1 MSPTENVLVEV
12 CVATV
17 ASARAAES
25 AGAGR
30 LELCANL
37 VEGGVTPSIGM
48 LTGIRERVRLPLH
61 VLIRP
66 RGGDFL
72 FDGDECE
79 VMLRDIA
86 EAGAHGADG
95 VVIGA
100 LDPEGSV
107 DETLTRRL
115 TEAARPMAVT
125 FHRAF
130 DLVREPAPALE
141 TLIGLG
147 IERVLSSG
155 QAPSALLGSEALAAL
170 VAQGSGRITIMAGGG
185 INEAN
190 AARIIRETGVREIHV
205 GAGGIRHSGM
215 EFRRDGVFMGKAYQP
230 DEYRRVETDSE
241 RVRTI
246 VARATPA
253 PDASGPRGAGR

>member
-1 MSPTENVLVEV
+1 MSPSEKLLVEV
-12 CVATV
+12 AVATV
-17 ASARAAES
+17 GSAALAES

-30 LELCANL
+30 LELCADL
-37 VEGGVTPSIGM
+37 VEGGVTPSVGM
-48 LTGIRERVRLPLH
+48 LMKVRERVRLPLF

-72 FDGDECE
+72 FDGDERE

-86 EAGAHGADG
+86 EAGARGADG

-100 LDPEGSV
+100 LDPDGGV
-107 DETLTRRL
+107 DEALTRRL
-115 TEAARPMAVT
+115 AEAARPMAVT

-130 DLVREPAPALE
+130 DLVRDPARALE

-147 IERVLSSG
+147 IDRVLTSG
-155 QAPSALLGSEALAAL
+155 QASSALLGSAAIAALAA
-170 VAQGSGRITIMAGGG
+170 QGAGRIIIMAGAG

-190 AARIIRETGVREIHV
+190 AARIVRETGVREIHV

-215 EFRRDGVFMGKAYQP
+215 EFRREGVFMGKAYQP
-230 DEYRRVETDSE
+230 DEYRRVETDPE
-241 RVRTI
+241 RVREI
-246 VARATPA
+246 VRRV
-253 PDASGPRGAGR
+253 SGER

>member
-1 MSPTENVLVEV
+1 MSPSESVLVEA

-17 ASARAAES
+17 ESALGAES

-48 LTGIRERVRLPLH
+48 VMGVRERVRLPLF

-72 FDGDECE
+72 FDGDERE

-86 EAGAHGADG
+86 EAGARGADG

-100 LDPEGSV
+100 LDPGGGV
-107 DETLTRRL
+107 DEALTRRL
-115 TEAARPMAVT
+115 AEAARPMAVT

-130 DLVREPAPALE
+130 DLVREPARELE
-141 TLIGLG
+141 MLIGLG
-147 IERVLSSG
+147 IDRVLTSG
-155 QAPSALLGSEALAAL
+155 QAPSALLGSEAIAAL
-170 VAQGSGRITIMAGGG
+170 VAQAAGRITIMAGGG

-190 AARIIRETGVREIHV
+190 AARVVRETGVGEIHV
-205 GAGGIRHSGM
+205 GAGGIRDSGM
-215 EFRRDGVFMGKAYQP
+215 EFRREGVFMGKAYQP

-246 VARATPA
+246 VARV
-253 PDASGPRGAGR
+253 SGKQ

>member
-1 MSPTENVLVEV
+1 MSPSEIVLVEAA
-12 CVATV
+12 VATV
-17 ASARAAES
+17 ASALAAEA

-37 VEGGVTPSIGM
+37 VEGGVTPSLGM
-48 LTGIRERVRLPLH
+48 LMGVRERVRLPLF

-72 FDGDECE
+72 FDGDERE

-86 EAGAHGADG
+86 EAGARGADG

-100 LDPEGSV
+100 LDPGGGV
-107 DETLTRRL
+107 DEALTRRMA
-115 TEAARPMAVT
+115 EAARPMAVT

-130 DLVREPAPALE
+130 DLVREPARQLE

-147 IERVLSSG
+147 VERVLTSG
-155 QAPSALLGSEALAAL
+155 QAPSALLGSEAIAAL
-170 VAQGSGRITIMAGGG
+170 VAQGAGRITIMAGGG

-190 AARIIRETGVREIHV
+190 AARVVRETGVGEIHV

-215 EFRRDGVFMGKAYQP
+215 DFRREGVFMGKAYQP

-246 VARATPA
+246 VERV
-253 PDASGPRGAGR
+253 RREM

>member
-1 MSPTENVLVEV
+1 MSPSEIVLVEAA
-12 CVATV
+12 VATV
-17 ASARAAES
+17 ASALAAEA

-37 VEGGVTPSIGM
+37 VEGGVTPSLGM
-48 LTGIRERVRLPLH
+48 LRGVRERVRLPLF

-72 FDGDECE
+72 FDGDERE

-86 EAGAHGADG
+86 EAGARGADG

-100 LDPEGSV
+100 LDPGGAV
-107 DETLTRRL
+107 DEALTRRL
-115 TEAARPMAVT
+115 AEAARPMAVT

-130 DLVREPAPALE
+130 DLAREPARQLE

-147 IERVLSSG
+147 IERVLTSG
-155 QAPSALLGSEALAAL
+155 QAPSALLGSEAIAAL
-170 VAQGSGRITIMAGGG
+170 VAQSAGRITIMAGGG

-190 AARIIRETGVREIHV
+190 AARIVRETGVREIHV

-215 EFRRDGVFMGKAYQP
+215 DFRREGVFMGKAYQP
-230 DEYRRVETDSE
+230 DEYRRVETDPE
-241 RVRTI
+241 RVREI
-246 VARATPA
+246 VNRV
-253 PDASGPRGAGR
+253 RREM

>member
-1 MSPTENVLVEV
+1 MSPSEKPLVEV

-17 ASARAAES
+17 GSALAAES

-30 LELCANL
+30 LELCADL

-48 LTGIRERVRLPLH
+48 LRGVRERVRLPLF

-72 FDGDECE
+72 FDGDERE

-86 EAGAHGADG
+86 EAGARGADG

-100 LDPEGSV
+100 LDPEGRV
-107 DETLTRRL
+107 DQALTRRL
-115 TEAARPMAVT
+115 AEAARPMAVT

-130 DLVREPAPALE
+130 DLVREPARELE

-147 IERVLSSG
+147 IERVLTSG
-155 QAPSALLGSEALAAL
+155 QAPSALLGSEAIAAL
-170 VAQGSGRITIMAGGG
+170 VAQGAGRITIMAGGG
-185 INEAN
+185 INESN
-190 AARIIRETGVREIHV
+190 AARVVRETGVGEIHV

-215 EFRRDGVFMGKAYQP
+215 DFRRDGVFLGKAYEP
-230 DEYRRVETDSE
+230 DEYQRVETDEE
-241 RVRTI
+241 RVREI
-246 VARATPA
+246 VNRV
-253 PDASGPRGAGR
+253 SGKQ

>member
-1 MSPTENVLVEV
+1 MSPSEKPLVEV

-17 ASARAAES
+17 GSALAAES

-30 LELCANL
+30 LELCADL

-48 LTGIRERVRLPLH
+48 LRGVRERVGLPLF

-72 FDGDECE
+72 FDGDERE

-86 EAGAHGADG
+86 EAGARGADG

-100 LDPEGSV
+100 LDPEGRV
-107 DETLTRRL
+107 DQALTRRL
-115 TEAARPMAVT
+115 AEAARPMAVT

-130 DLVREPAPALE
+130 DLVREPARELE

-147 IERVLSSG
+147 IERVLTSG
-155 QAPSALLGSEALAAL
+155 QAPSALLGSEAIAAL
-170 VAQGSGRITIMAGGG
+170 VAQGAGRITIMAGGG
-185 INEAN
+185 INESN
-190 AARIIRETGVREIHV
+190 AARVVRETGVGEIHV

-215 EFRRDGVFMGKAYQP
+215 DFRRDGVFLGKAYEP
-230 DEYRRVETDSE
+230 DEYQRVETDEE
-241 RVRTI
+241 RVREI
-246 VARATPA
+246 VNRV
-253 PDASGPRGAGR
+253 SGKQ

>member
-1 MSPTENVLVEV
+1 MSPSEIVLVEAA
-12 CVATV
+12 VATV
-17 ASARAAES
+17 ASALAAEA

-37 VEGGVTPSIGM
+37 VEGGVTPSLGM
-48 LTGIRERVRLPLH
+48 LMGVRERVRLPLF

-72 FDGDECE
+72 FDGDERE

-86 EAGAHGADG
+86 EAGARGADG

-100 LDPEGSV
+100 LDPGGAV
-107 DETLTRRL
+107 DEALTRRL
-115 TEAARPMAVT
+115 AEAARPMAVT

-130 DLVREPAPALE
+130 DLVREPARQLE

-147 IERVLSSG
+147 IERVLTSG
-155 QAPSALLGSEALAAL
+155 QAPSALLGSEAIAAL
-170 VAQGSGRITIMAGGG
+170 VAQSAGRITIMAGGG

-190 AARIIRETGVREIHV
+190 AARIVRETGVREIHV

-215 EFRRDGVFMGKAYQP
+215 DFRREGVFMGKAYQP
-230 DEYRRVETDSE
+230 DEYRRVETDPE
-241 RVRTI
+241 RVREI
-246 VARATPA
+246 VNRV
-253 PDASGPRGAGR
+253 RREM

>member
-1 MSPTENVLVEV
+1 MSPSEIVLVEA

-17 ASARAAES
+17 ASALAAES

-37 VEGGVTPSIGM
+37 VEGGITPSVGM
-48 LTGIRERVRLPLH
+48 LMGVRERVRLPLF

-72 FDGDECE
+72 FDGDERE

-86 EAGAHGADG
+86 EAGARGADG

-100 LDPEGSV
+100 LDLGGRV
-107 DETLTRRL
+107 DEALTRRL
-115 TEAARPMAVT
+115 VEAARPMGVT

-130 DLVREPAPALE
+130 DLVRDPARELE

-147 IERVLSSG
+147 IERVLTSG
-155 QAPSALLGSEALAAL
+155 QAPSALLGSAAIAAL
-170 VAQGSGRITIMAGGG
+170 VAQGAGRIAVMAGGG
-185 INEAN
+185 VNEAN
-190 AARIIRETGVREIHV
+190 AARIVRETGVREIHL
-205 GAGGIRHSGM
+205 GAGGIRDSGM
-215 EFRRDGVFMGKAYQP
+215 EFRREGVFMGKAYQP

-246 VARATPA
+246 VERV
-253 PDASGPRGAGR
+253 RREM

>member
-1 MSPTENVLVEV
+1 MSEPRSVLVEA

-17 ASARAAES
+17 ASALAAES

-30 LELCANL
+30 LELCGDL
-37 VEGGVTPSIGM
+37 VEGGMTPSYGM
-48 LTGIRERVRLPLH
+48 LTRVLERVTLPVH

-72 FDGDECE
+72 FDGDERE

-86 EAGAHGADG
+86 EAGARGADG

-100 LDPEGSV
+100 LDLGGRV
-107 DETLTRRL
+107 DEALTRRL
-115 TEAARPMAVT
+115 IEAARPMGVT

-130 DLVREPAPALE
+130 DLVRDPARELE

-147 IERVLSSG
+147 IERVLTSG
-155 QAPSALLGSEALAAL
+155 QAPSALLGSAAIAAL
-170 VAQGSGRITIMAGGG
+170 VAQGAGRIAVMAGGG

-190 AARIIRETGVREIHV
+190 AARIVRETGVREIHL
-205 GAGGIRHSGM
+205 GAGGIRDSGM
-215 EFRRDGVFMGKAYQP
+215 EFRREGVFMGKAYQP

-246 VARATPA
+246 VERV
-253 PDASGPRGAGR
+253 RREM

>member
-1 MSPTENVLVEV
+1 MSPSKSVLVEA

-17 ASARAAES
+17 GSALAAES

-48 LTGIRERVRLPLH
+48 LMGIRERVRLPLF

-72 FDGDECE
+72 FDGDERE

-86 EAGAHGADG
+86 EAGARGADG

-100 LDPEGSV
+100 LDPEGGV
-107 DETLTRRL
+107 DQALTRRL
-115 TEAARPMAVT
+115 VEAGRPMAVT

-130 DLVREPAPALE
+130 DLVREPARELE
-141 TLIGLG
+141 VLIGLG
-147 IERVLSSG
+147 IERVLTSG
-155 QAPSALLGSEALAAL
+155 QAPSALLGSEAIAAL
-170 VAQGSGRITIMAGGG
+170 VAQAAGRITIMAGGG

-190 AARIIRETGVREIHV
+190 AARVVRETGVREIHV
-205 GAGGIRHSGM
+205 GAGGIRDSGM
-215 EFRRDGVFMGKAYQP
+215 EFRREGVFMGKAYQP
-230 DEYRRVETDSE
+230 DEYRRVETDPE
-241 RVRTI
+241 RVREI
-246 VARATPA
+246 AKRVRPEM
-253 PDASGPRGAGR
+253 